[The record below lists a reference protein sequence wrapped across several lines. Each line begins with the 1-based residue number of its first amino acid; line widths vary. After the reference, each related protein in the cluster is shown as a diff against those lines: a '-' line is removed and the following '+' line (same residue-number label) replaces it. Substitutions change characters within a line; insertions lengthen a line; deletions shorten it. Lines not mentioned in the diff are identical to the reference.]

1 MSSSISDISDYLTT
15 NSSLTEVYNSGSDL
29 DKEDFLTML
38 AAQLSN
44 QDPTAPVDSKDLVL
58 QLSQFSTLE
67 ATTNLNN
74 NMSTFIDNTTVAT
87 LSSLIGKQITYYDS
101 DLGASVIGNVD
112 SVKFS
117 SDGSMKLS
125 VDGVDVDP
133 SYVTTISNPSTTTGS
148 DSE

>member
-15 NSSLTEVYNSGSDL
+15 NSSLTEVYNSGSEL
-29 DKEDFLTML
+29 DKKDFLAL
-38 AAQLSN
+38 LSAELSN
-44 QDPTAPVDSKDLVL
+44 QDPTEPVDSKELVL

-67 ATTNLNN
+67 AITNLNDN
-74 NMSTFIDNTTVAT
+74 LDSFMDNTTVST
-87 LSSLIGKQITYYDS
+87 LSSLIGKQVTYYDS
-101 DLGASVIGNVD
+101 NLGSSVIGDVD

-117 SDGSMKLS
+117 DDGSIKLS

-133 SYVTTISNPSTTTGS
+133 SYVTSICNSTSTTS